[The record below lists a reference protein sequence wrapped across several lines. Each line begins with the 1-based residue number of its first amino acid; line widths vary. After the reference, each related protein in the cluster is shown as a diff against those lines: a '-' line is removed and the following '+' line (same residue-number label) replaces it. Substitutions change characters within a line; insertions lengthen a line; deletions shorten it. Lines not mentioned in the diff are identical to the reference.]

1 MSDDDMRSES
11 LRTIM
16 SELLFVVSLAL
27 LILGVIGS
35 VLPLLPGA
43 LSSLVGVYLYWWST
57 GFTAPGTVALFV
69 LTVIGVSAL
78 VIDYFGGALAA
89 RFGGASLL
97 TSTLAA
103 IVGFV
108 LLFVTGPLGL
118 LLGMAATVFIVEY
131 IRHRDARASLKATVS
146 ASVGLLT
153 SAVAQ
158 LLLTVS
164 MLLIVLITIF

>member
-1 MSDDDMRSES
+1 
-11 LRTIM
+11 M
-16 SELLFVVSLAL
+16 SELLIVVSLAL

-57 GFTAPGTVALFV
+57 GFTSPGTVSLVV
-69 LTVIGVSAL
+69 LTVIGVSAIVL
-78 VIDYFGGALAA
+78 DYFGGALAA
-89 RFGGASLL
+89 RFGGASML

-103 IVGFV
+103 IVGFA

-118 LLGMAATVFIVEY
+118 LLGIAATVFIVEY
-131 IRHRDARASLKATVS
+131 IRHRDAKASLKATVS
-146 ASVGLLT
+146 ASVGLLA

-158 LLLTVS
+158 VLLTVS
-164 MLLIVLITIF
+164 MLAIFLVSVI